1 MTELPMSLTEIEA
14 REAGLVDELFRLG
27 PATAYDKRKLVRKRA
42 GIEAALDAVK
52 ARKTVYL
59 QSHPEVL
66 RKNVSERPV
75 VAASVSPATPVPPT
89 PDVPQQALES
99 ITPDEAERRLTMAMR
114 TLPATP
120 ETFDVHEKLRQ
131 TQAALRAA
139 RARHDGKVT
148 KMMSKTS
155 PAPSRRS
162 PLIDEQAVTEMILAA
177 RDRQSEE
184 KRLTA
189 ARNLLKAHPAGWGH
203 AGDCVATIAR
213 DQVSAEPP
221 WVAFRRSLLP
231 ETSHPAFKGR
241 L

>member
-89 PDVPQQALES
+89 PDVPQPPEAIS
-99 ITPDEAERRLTMAMR
+99 AAEAERRLTMAMR

-120 ETFDVHEKLRQ
+120 ATAGMHEELRQ
-131 TQAALRAA
+131 TLVELRAA

-148 KMMSKTS
+148 KMTKTS
-155 PAPSRRS
+155 TPPSRRS
-162 PLIDEQAVTEMILAA
+162 PLIDDQAVAEMVMAA
-177 RDRQSEE
+177 RDRTSEE
-184 KRLTA
+184 QRI
-189 ARNLLKAHPAGWGH
+189 ARARGLLKSHPASWGH
-203 AGDCVATIAR
+203 AGDSVVTIAR
-213 DQVSAEPP
+213 DQVMAEPA
-221 WVAFRRSLLP
+221 WTAFRRSQL
-231 ETSHPAFKGR
+231 TQSKHPAFERK